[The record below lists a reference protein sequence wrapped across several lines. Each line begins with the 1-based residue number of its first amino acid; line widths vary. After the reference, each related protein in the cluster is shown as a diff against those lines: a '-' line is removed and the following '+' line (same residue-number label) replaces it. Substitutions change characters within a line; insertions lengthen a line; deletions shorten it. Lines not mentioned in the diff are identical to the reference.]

1 MNKKLISILLSL
13 LAFTLLAL
21 AACGGGGGG
30 GGSSPTETPTL
41 EPTPTPET
49 PFSKSDLAGYWRY
62 DAGRFVGTMSFD
74 SAGNPIYVTVDNCS
88 YTTRNVTAFVYS
100 ETTNYNLRI
109 RAYGFCGD
117 SKQLLK
123 FAFNTQP
130 GKQSG
135 VGIVDRHYNGDGGN
149 YSRYSCTLVRQ

>member
-1 MNKKLISILLSL
+1 MNKKFASILLAL

-49 PFSKSDLAGYWRY
+49 AFSKADLAGYWRY

-88 YTTRNVTAFVYS
+88 YTTRTVTAYIQS
-100 ETTNYNLRI
+100 DAYNLRI

-123 FAFNTQP
+123 FALTTQP
-130 GKQSG
+130 GKTSA
-135 VGIVDRHYNGDGGN
+135 VGILDRHYNGDGGQ
-149 YSRYSCTLVRQ
+149 YSRYSCTMVKQ